1 MIFSIVIALLI
12 VWFIIN
18 FPEIIGGL
26 IILFITGVGI
36 IIAIGVV
43 IMIFVYSD
51 FELSDFTEFFKLVI
65 FGAICLLIIGFIF
78 NGLNRILTRIT
89 GLWKKFY
96 DVKTILKFLILQF
109 IIPGITDKQ
118 KINKIKKINEL
129 VMYGKESH
137 QLAKDRKYKKSA
149 EIEKK
154 KIEEEKTR
162 LDYLFLKCSRDFYE
176 LANLIDKGLSVYIDS
191 EYINLEFIEPTR
203 EKMNGKIN
211 INTSINKSIIRFNC
225 RASTPKTND
234 VYKAYQVI
242 AEDEGYES
250 NNKSV
255 VVKKAKKYLL
265 KYFKSNPDEL
275 TNINKYV

>member
-96 DVKTILKFLILQF
+96 DV
-109 IIPGITDKQ
+109 
-118 KINKIKKINEL
+118 
-129 VMYGKESH
+129 
-137 QLAKDRKYKKSA
+137 
-149 EIEKK
+149 
-154 KIEEEKTR
+154 
-162 LDYLFLKCSRDFYE
+162 
-176 LANLIDKGLSVYIDS
+176 
-191 EYINLEFIEPTR
+191 
-203 EKMNGKIN
+203 
-211 INTSINKSIIRFNC
+211 
-225 RASTPKTND
+225 
-234 VYKAYQVI
+234 
-242 AEDEGYES
+242 
-250 NNKSV
+250 
-255 VVKKAKKYLL
+255 
-265 KYFKSNPDEL
+265 
-275 TNINKYV
+275 